1 MAILTKQVLLFSL
14 VPFSIL
20 FIHLLY
26 IKANYHLL
34 KSLKYFL
41 LFVCFALTPIVL
53 FDWWLI
59 LPDKYPISHLQR
71 VYLEGSEHINK
82 ISGNG
87 FNIWVLFFNDMLNTS
102 SNLLLGFV
110 SPKYIGIFLFLFS
123 FAVIT
128 YLHLYKIRT
137 QTIQLISNSFLAN
150 YILYLALINLSFNV
164 FLTGTHDRYLYHF
177 YPFLFIAI
185 IAMGQDFTSILKN
198 KILYIGLVGAILYGA
213 FILSILMMVQPA
225 YSNKVLAVF
234 HFCLLVYLFFQYF
247 IKSQK
252 TKNAN

>member
-1 MAILTKQVLLFSL
+1 M
-14 VPFSIL
+14 
-20 FIHLLY
+20 
-26 IKANYHLL
+26 
-34 KSLKYFL
+34 
-41 LFVCFALTPIVL
+41 
-53 FDWWLI
+53 
-59 LPDKYPISHLQR
+59 
-71 VYLEGSEHINK
+71 NK

-87 FNIWVLFFNDMLNTS
+87 FNIWVLFFKDMLNTS
-102 SNLLLGFV
+102 SNMLLGIV

-128 YLHLYKIRT
+128 YLHLQKIRA
-137 QTIQLISNSFLAN
+137 QTIQLISKSFIVN

-185 IAMGQDFTSILKN
+185 IGMGQDFTSILKN
-198 KILYIGLVGAILYGA
+198 KTLYISLIGAILYGA

-234 HFCLLVYLFFQYF
+234 HFCLLVYLFLQYF
-247 IKSQK
+247 LNPQR
-252 TKNAN
+252 TRNAN